1 MRYTKNPANPIH
13 PTQPNPTQP
22 NPTHSDKYT
31 HAFHANVWYYLSVIF
46 DTVGG
51 NTCWCIWNGVQSL
64 FIFRFWT
71 VIMTTSRMILR
82 MEIDCEE
89 VDFPGI
95 FTYLYDSNGRY
106 LSTTFNETVRNYTF
120 NEELDLRAVNCNLT
134 PNQAEDLNEVS

>member
-1 MRYTKNPANPIH
+1 
-13 PTQPNPTQP
+13 
-22 NPTHSDKYT
+22 
-31 HAFHANVWYYLSVIF
+31 
-46 DTVGG
+46 
-51 NTCWCIWNGVQSL
+51 VQSL